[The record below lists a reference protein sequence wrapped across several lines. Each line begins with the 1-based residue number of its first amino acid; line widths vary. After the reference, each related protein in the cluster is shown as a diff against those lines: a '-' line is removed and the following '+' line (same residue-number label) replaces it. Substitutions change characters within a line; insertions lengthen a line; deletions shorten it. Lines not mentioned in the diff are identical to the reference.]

1 MTLGA
6 IRWSLRSN
14 DVAGMQ
20 TNLAWETLLDLPAQ
34 RAGPLH
40 MRLAAAFRTAIRDGR
55 VPREAAL
62 PPSRTL
68 AADLGVSR
76 WTVTQ
81 AYAQLVTEGYLT
93 ARTGS
98 ATRVSWT
105 PRPGL
110 DEAEGI
116 PARPPE
122 AVPQRPRG
130 SICPPPAP
138 TSGPFPAANGS
149 RRSGPPPRPRRS
161 ISWTTPSRAGI
172 RGCGPCSPS
181 A

>member
-1 MTLGA
+1 
-6 IRWSLRSN
+6 
-14 DVAGMQ
+14 VC
-20 TNLAWETLLDLPAQ
+20 
-34 RAGPLH
+34 
-40 MRLAAAFRTAIRDGR
+40 
-55 VPREAAL
+55 L

-110 DEAEGI
+110 DAAGDF
-116 PARPPE
+116 
-122 AVPQRPRG
+122 QRGRRKLSLSGRRG

-138 TSGPFPAANGS
+138 TSGSFPAANGS
-149 RRSGPPPRPRRS
+149 TRSGPPPRPRRS

-172 RGCGPCSPS
+172 RACEAVRTDREIPVSPPALNQLTPALLWSRGPTTGIFARPAAGSGP
-181 A
+181 AVAHW

>member
-1 MTLGA
+1 
-6 IRWSLRSN
+6 
-14 DVAGMQ
+14 MQ
-20 TNLAWETLLDLPAQ
+20 TNLAWETLLDLPATGP
-34 RAGPLH
+34 GPLH
-40 MRLAAAFRTAIRDGR
+40 MRLAAAIRTAIRDGR
-55 VPREAAL
+55 IPLEAAL

-110 DEAEGI
+110 DRGRRASRAA
-116 PARPPE
+116 AREPSRTG
-122 AVPQRPRG
+122 RPG
-130 SICPPPAP
+130 SICPPPVL
-138 TSGPFPAANGS
+138 TCGLFRAADGS

-161 ISWTTPSRAGI
+161 ISWTTPRRAGT

-181 A
+181 T